1 MKALRILRIVERSVL
16 VVTFLTMVALFFAN
30 VLFRQFGG
38 TLASEFAWIDEAV
51 RLLNLLLVFFAIGL
65 ALEYG
70 RHVGIHTWR
79 DRIAAATRLPVR
91 RAIDVV
97 GFGFSLYVAWL
108 GYELTIFVLGTG
120 QRSPTLNIP
129 MGWIY
134 LAPTFGFG
142 LLALR
147 YLLSFF
153 GVIDRFSIQQGEET

>member
-1 MKALRILRIVERSVL
+1 MKALRILRTVERSAL
-16 VVTFLTMVALFFAN
+16 VVIFLSMVALFFFN
-30 VLFRQFGG
+30 VVLRQFGG

-91 RAIDVV
+91 RVIDALGMV
-97 GFGFSLYVAWL
+97 FSLYVAWL
-108 GYELTIFVLGTG
+108 GYELALFVFNTG

-134 LAPTFGFG
+134 LAPTIGFS

-147 YLLSFF
+147 YLLSFL
-153 GVIDRFSIQQGEET
+153 GVIDRFSAQRGDE